1 MYILIVALRYLISIL
16 FVLSTFCLSAQT
28 VYKTPSG
35 SKYHT
40 ATCRYVKNVSNALSI
55 ADAQK
60 MGLSACSQCNPGQT
74 KARGFVGQTTQSGLG
89 IKPGEAQGAVS
100 RSVQCKGTT
109 KKGTRCKHMTR
120 NANGYCHQHEPK

>member
-1 MYILIVALRYLISIL
+1 MCKLIVTLRYLICIF

-74 KARGFVGQTTQSGLG
+74 KPKGFVGTAQSGLG

-100 RSVQCKGTT
+100 RSVQCKGKT
-109 KKGTRCKHMTR
+109 KKGTPCKHMTR
-120 NANGYCHQHEPK
+120 NVNGYCHQHEPR

>member
-1 MYILIVALRYLISIL
+1 MYKLIVALRYLISIL

-35 SKYHT
+35 TRYHT
-40 ATCRYVKNVSNALSI
+40 ATCHHVKNVSKGLSI
-55 ADAQK
+55 SEAKK
-60 MGLSACSQCNPGQT
+60 MGLSACTQCKPDQST
-74 KARGFVGQTTQSGLG
+74 QRGFVSPSNKGLG
-89 IKPGEAQGAVS
+89 IKPGEAQGAVP

-120 NANGYCHQHEPK
+120 NVNGYCYQHEPK